1 MLPAGIQTVEMVKSV
16 DSPITDIS
24 RVIDSFSEFGFQV
37 FENAKEDP
45 TRPYFEARI
54 GNIGVTV
61 GRSGIDRPNFRMLT
75 SKRGI
80 DAIYK
85 LLKMKAPDAK
95 PPSSEIDQD
104 IHLVVS
110 YTDDKGNNLP
120 FAHVQLRYL
129 DKPIDRVAIRQ
140 GMDALMRDTDPNII
154 SFAVRRLLA
163 EHGVIPP
170 TRLYFEYVLPP
181 ELENVPREQQAEL
194 MTYFSLTDILP
205 QLKNL
210 DAVFPNFL
218 LSEDQREML
227 SQLQAGIHGAVEANG
242 GNDRRFL
249 LDTIPLVRAAFLM
262 GMLKLFERNPST
274 RVFIGNAK
282 EDAGMSTLKDLNI
295 PYITIPNSRMAVP
308 VGQPEALY
316 FHAHA
321 DKVKPFYIPT
331 DVALPQSLD
340 LLQRIRTQ
348 LELLQQQ
355 SGGVLTQGQISM
367 TVKAILYSNKRRD
380 LRQVPIGDTI
390 IES

>member
-1 MLPAGIQTVEMVKSV
+1 MLPDDTQTVEMIKPI

-37 FENAKEDP
+37 FENTEKDP
-45 TRPYFEARI
+45 TRPDFEARI

-61 GRSGIDRPNFRMLT
+61 GRSGIDSPNFRMLT

-85 LLKMKAPDAK
+85 LLKMKAHDAE

-140 GMDALMRDTDPNII
+140 GMDALMLETDPNII
-154 SFAVRRLLA
+154 SFAVRRLLT

-181 ELENVPREQQAEL
+181 ELEDIPREQQAEL
-194 MTYFSLTDILP
+194 MTYFSLTDIIP
-205 QLKNL
+205 QLNNL
-210 DAVFPNFL
+210 DAVLANFS

-227 SQLQAGIHGAVEANG
+227 MQLQGGIQGAIEANG
-242 GNDRRFL
+242 GNARRFL
-249 LDTIPLVRAAFLM
+249 LDTIPLVRVAFLM

-274 RVFIGNAK
+274 KVFIGNAK

-295 PYITIPNSRMAVP
+295 PYITIPNSTMAVP
-308 VGQPEALY
+308 AGQPEAVY

-340 LLQRIRTQ
+340 LLQRVRTQ
-348 LELLQQQ
+348 LELLKLQ
-355 SGGVLTQGQISM
+355 SGGVLTQSQISM
-367 TVKAILYSNKRRD
+367 AVKTILDSNKRRD
-380 LRQVPIGDTI
+380 LRQVPRGDTI
-390 IES
+390 MES